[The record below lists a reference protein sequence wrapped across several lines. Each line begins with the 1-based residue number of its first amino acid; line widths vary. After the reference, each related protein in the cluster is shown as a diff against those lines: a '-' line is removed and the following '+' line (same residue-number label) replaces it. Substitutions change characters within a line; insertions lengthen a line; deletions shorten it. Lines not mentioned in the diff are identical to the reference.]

1 MGNFA
6 AFDAIPG
13 VEVRSVFLDP
23 VNSLVSGDLTE
34 DDWIKSVISVSD
46 QMRENLK

>member
-13 VEVRSVFLDP
+13 VEVRTAFLDP

-34 DDWIKSVISVSD
+34 DEWIANVISASD